1 MIASDIMTRKVY
13 TIHPE
18 ASAQE
23 AAQLLSQHRISG
35 LPVVNADNK
44 IIGMVTEAD
53 IISKLRRE
61 GLLVSD
67 IMTPRSYRHSRRH
80 ARRRDCHAADRAQ
93 NQARPRGSWRETRR
107 HRQSRRYR
115 PRRRG
120 RASDYSPVVTKKLS
134 REVRT
139 VSNTKRG
146 RSNSTSL
153 FTT

>member
-35 LPVVNADNK
+35 VPVVNADNK

-53 IISKLRRE
+53 IISKLHRE

-67 IMTPRSYRHSRRH
+67 IMTNEVISIGEDTPVGEIAMLLTERKIKRVPVISDDKLIGIVSRGDIVH
-80 ARRRDCHAADRAQ
+80 AVAEGHLII
-93 NQARPRGSWRETRR
+93 
-107 HRQSRRYR
+107 RQW
-115 PRRRG
+115 
-120 RASDYSPVVTKKLS
+120 
-134 REVRT
+134 
-139 VSNTKRG
+139 
-146 RSNSTSL
+146 
-153 FTT
+153 

>member
-35 LPVVNADNK
+35 LPVVNAEHK

-53 IISKLRRE
+53 IISKVLRE

-67 IMTPRSYRHSRRH
+67 IMSHEVIAVVEDTPVGEIAMLLTERKIKRV
-80 ARRRDCHAADRAQ
+80 
-93 NQARPRGSWRETRR
+93 
-107 HRQSRRYR
+107 
-115 PRRRG
+115 
-120 RASDYSPVVTKKLS
+120 PVVQGDKLIGIVS
-134 REVRT
+134 RGDIVHAVAEGHLIIRPW
-139 VSNTKRG
+139 
-146 RSNSTSL
+146 
-153 FTT
+153 